1 MHPTGPMD
9 DGSTSSR
16 HHAVSFIVDDLA
28 ATMADLRTKGAEFSS
43 GPDDHGYGIVAMVR
57 VPGAD
62 DVQLYQ
68 PRHRTA
74 YGL

>member
-1 MHPTGPMD
+1 M
-9 DGSTSSR
+9 SE
-16 HHAVSFIVDDLA
+16 
-28 ATMADLRTKGAEFSS
+28 LRAKGAEFSS
-43 GPDDHGYGIVAMVR
+43 GPDDHGYGIVAMVK

-74 YGL
+74 YAL